1 MDKTLQDFRSRV
13 IELGYSYFFPRAL
26 LTAVKLDLFNR
37 LGKSTLSARELARQ
51 TSCNPRAMELLLN
64 ALVGLKILGARRGTS
79 QRAPTLYHNTP
90 AGREVLLKGRRG
102 DPTGRPY
109 YVGDILNFHNNLWEG
124 WGQLEESLHKGRPI
138 KQHEMYLEDKA
149 VTRSFIHAM
158 HNTAMGHAELLAR
171 VLSLK
176 DVKTLLDIGAGS
188 GAFSIFFCK
197 ANPDLRATLLDLP
210 KTLEVTREFV
220 VGYHMRDRI
229 TLLPGDYKK
238 SLPKGFDAA
247 FLSHIIHSEGEKEN
261 LALMKKVYK
270 CLNPGGRIMVQDFIL
285 KEDRANPP
293 FASAFALNML
303 LYTDKGRTYTFGEIK
318 GWLEKAGFESIR
330 WPRLP
335 LPRDISIVMA
345 WKPISYR
352 MSLRGAKRRS
362 NPPERLLRSARND
375 SQDTSRHT

>member
-1 MDKTLQDFRSRV
+1 MDKTLQDFRSRI
-13 IELGYSYFFPRAL
+13 IELGYSYFFAKAL

-37 LGKSTLSARELARQ
+37 LGESALTARELARK
-51 TSCNPRAMELLLN
+51 TSCAPRAMGLLLN
-64 ALVGLKILGARRGTS
+64 ALVGMKVLGKRGI
-79 QRAPTLYHNTP
+79 RYHNTP
-90 AGREVLLKGRRG
+90 LTREVLLRGKGG
-102 DPTGRPY
+102 CKTRPY

-124 WGQLEESLHKGRPI
+124 WGQLEESLRKGMPI

-171 VLSLK
+171 VVPLK
-176 DVKTLLDIGAGS
+176 GVKTLLDIGAGS
-188 GAFSIFFCK
+188 GDFSIYFCK
-197 ANPDLRATLLDLP
+197 ANPGLRATLLDLP

-220 VGYHMRDRI
+220 ADYGVEKRI
-229 TLLPGDYKK
+229 TLLPGDYNK
-238 SLPKGFDAA
+238 SLPKGFDVV

-261 LALMKKVYK
+261 LELMKRVYE

-285 KEDRANPP
+285 KEDKANPP

-303 LYTDKGRTYTFGEIK
+303 LYTEKGRSYSFKEIK
-318 GWLEKAGFESIR
+318 GWLEEAGFKSIS

-345 WKPISYR
+345 RKSK
-352 MSLRGAKRRS
+352 SHSERS
-362 NPPERLLRSARND
+362 EVTRK
-375 SQDTSRHT
+375 